1 MTTVNENE
9 DQKVETVEKEKDI
22 EEKAAKPAVKKRTK
36 KADSPSAEPEADK
49 EPETGSGDTPESD
62 TLVEFT
68 IEVKKEEIEKT
79 FDDTLLR
86 YAVDFKLP
94 GFRKGKAPIEVVKA
108 RLSDAVRS
116 EVTEKMIN
124 DAFIKKVE
132 TEKIKV
138 ISRPEVKNIDYEEG
152 KDLKATVSVEVLPE
166 ITLPDFDSMEIEVPS
181 DALQMKP
188 YDEQDAVSRVMQ
200 SFQRQAPVTD
210 REIKEDDLVVLKYQS
225 KILKTRRMDRRKSSY
240 FGVKKDKPFEIID
253 LYNDIIGKKIGDKF
267 QIVRKYPDDYQ
278 KKIWAG
284 QEIEHYIEIENAYE
298 MVTPELDEKFL
309 KARGYSDEAEFK
321 KKLKEDYEAYT
332 DKFKEDKRTEIFLDK
347 LVGMIPVP
355 VPRSLVEQEMAQMIQ
370 RNPYEFSVENEEDQ
384 MKVLSRLK
392 INAEHSVH
400 LSLLIE
406 TAREKLEVKVT
417 ADELEA
423 AYRSMAEQNRMDVKE
438 VRKFY
443 MKSENKQH
451 LEESLLRKKVI
462 DMLKEKIKIK
472 EV

>member
-9 DQKVETVEKEKDI
+9 DQKVETVEKEEDI
-22 EEKAAKPAVKKRTK
+22 EKKAAKPAVKKRTK
-36 KADSPSAEPEADK
+36 KADAPSAEPDAAE
-49 EPETGSGDTPESD
+49 EPETGSGDALESD
-62 TLVEFT
+62 ALVEFT
-68 IEVKKEEIEKT
+68 IEVKNEEIEKT
-79 FDDTLLR
+79 FNDTLLR

-116 EVTEKMIN
+116 EVIEKMIN

-152 KDLKATVSVEVLPE
+152 KDLKAIMSVEVLPE
-166 ITLPDFDSMEIEVPS
+166 TTLPDFESMEIEIPS

-188 YDEQDAVSRVMQ
+188 YDEQDAVARVLQ
-200 SFQRQAPVTD
+200 SFQRQVPVTD
-210 REIKEDDLVVLKYQS
+210 REIKEDDLVMLKYQS

-240 FGVKKDKPFEIID
+240 FGVKNDRPFEIID
-253 LYNDIIGKKIGDKF
+253 LYNDIVGKKIGDKF
-267 QIVRKYPDDYQ
+267 QIIRKYPDDYQ

-284 QEIEHYIEIENAYE
+284 QEIEHYIEIENVYE

-309 KARGYSDEAEFK
+309 KARGFNDEAEFK
-321 KKLKEDYEAYT
+321 KKLKEDYEAYGN
-332 DKFKEDKRTEIFLDK
+332 KFREDKKTEIFLEK
-347 LVGMIPVP
+347 LVGMVA
-355 VPRSLVEQEMAQMIQ
+355 VTAPRSLVEQEMAQMIQ
-370 RNPYEFSVENEEDQ
+370 RNPYEFSVENEEDE
-384 MKVLSRLK
+384 MKVLSRVK
-392 INAEHSVH
+392 TNAENAVH
-400 LSLLIE
+400 LSLIIE
-406 TAREKLEVKVT
+406 AVREKFEVKVT
-417 ADELEA
+417 GDELET

-462 DMLKEKIKIK
+462 DILKEKIKIK